1 MIGVRSLFASVSSLA
16 TGRRK
21 ASLVPAV
28 AVLCAIA
35 LTVFL
40 LELTGVTSTMT
51 RFLTGI
57 RFELLEREPTGKIVI
72 VDIDAQ
78 SLANVG
84 VWPWPRRLYGDLID
98 RLVEDGAEQI
108 ALDIDFS
115 TVSTPQ
121 DDAAFASAMER
132 ANGIVSLAMFRQKSR
147 QTAAHD
153 GDMMVNRPIDRFM
166 DVSWPVVVSVP
177 VETDSRVW
185 RSSWGEVIDGVP
197 ELSLSAFLG
206 DASGPPGGMFW
217 IDYSIDPSKL
227 TTVPVT
233 NVLNGTF
240 PKATFRGK
248 KVVVGASAQELRDLF
263 PAPVYGILPGSVIQS
278 IAGESILQN
287 RALSMTD
294 GYLLL
299 VLALVLAFPLILAIE
314 SNWKKRL
321 ASLIAISIGL
331 ELAGLAIQSRYPVI
345 LQTGPAQAALI
356 LAGLHLV
363 LKQIGFHQFLL
374 RIARAQTQNSRRMLG
389 QVFDD
394 SFDAIVVINS
404 HREVV
409 AASRTAI
416 GMFPS
421 GLKPGVMASDYLP
434 AEMVEGAV
442 AVLDQRKLAETKPEM
457 KTVKVNDKSG
467 EPRIIEF
474 IATGSSHLD
483 ISNEGVNEHSAVS
496 LASLTCRDVTEERL
510 AIEKLAYLAKFEP
523 LTGLLNRNS
532 FVDGIAAHLLPMN
545 MQQRPCI
552 LAIFSVRD
560 LDRITASLGFSYTD
574 RLRQKIARQF
584 TGFLDVNDLAA
595 SIGDDGFGCLA
606 WIDDTATAPSE
617 FAARLRDVV
626 ATEYDID
633 GNRIPATVNIGYTI
647 AYGEIEDPNTL
658 LRQARNALSRAQTG
672 MGAEIVGFDKTM
684 EDGVNRRQ
692 KLEVELARALE
703 RDEMRVLYQPQV
715 DLATGEMIGVEA
727 LLRWKHGELGMIS
740 PLEFISIAEESG
752 RIIELGAWV
761 LEQAMR
767 DAAMWTRPLRLA
779 VNVSA
784 VQLTRSDLPSAV
796 KSALAKTGFAADRL
810 DLEVTESLFIDESI
824 DLKMPIANLRR
835 LGCSLAMDD
844 FGTGYS
850 GLGYIL
856 RFPFAKIK
864 IDRSFV
870 ANMEKDP
877 ANIAIVKAVV
887 DMAEA
892 FGMTVVAEGIE
903 TIEHQKM
910 LLDLGCTV
918 GQGYYYSRPVPAS
931 EIENLLKIAA

>member
-1 MIGVRSLFASVSSLA
+1 
-16 TGRRK
+16 
-21 ASLVPAV
+21 
-28 AVLCAIA
+28 
-35 LTVFL
+35 
-40 LELTGVTSTMT
+40 MT
-51 RFLTGI
+51 RFLTGL
-57 RFELLEREPTGKIVI
+57 RFEFLEREPTGKIVV

-78 SLANVG
+78 SLSDVG
-84 VWPWPRRLYGDLID
+84 VWPWPRRLYGDLVD

-108 ALDIDFS
+108 AFDIDFS
-115 TVSTPQ
+115 TDSNAE

-132 ANGIVSLAMFRQKSR
+132 ANGIVSLAMFSQKSR
-147 QTAAHD
+147 QTEAGG
-153 GDMMVNRPIDRFM
+153 GDMMVNRPIDRFL

-177 VETDSRVW
+177 IEADSRVW
-185 RSSWGEVIDGVP
+185 RSYLGEVIDGVP
-197 ELSLSAFLG
+197 ELSLAAMLG
-206 DASGPPGGMFW
+206 DASGPSDDMFW
-217 IDYSIDPSKL
+217 IDYSISPSGL
-227 TTVPVT
+227 TTVSFAD
-233 NVLNGTF
+233 VLNGTV
-240 PKATFRGK
+240 PEGTFQGK
-248 KVVVGASAQELRDLF
+248 KVVVGASAQELRDIF
-263 PAPVYGILPGSVIQS
+263 PVPVYGLLPGSVIQA

-287 RALSMTD
+287 RALTRTNGD
-294 GYLLL
+294 LL
-299 VLALVLAFPLILAIE
+299 LALVLVLVLPLILAIDT
-314 SNWKKRL
+314 SWKKRL
-321 ASLIAISIGL
+321 ALLAALSVGL
-331 ELAGLAIQSRYPVI
+331 ELTGLAIQSRYPVI
-345 LQTGPAQAALI
+345 LQTGPAQLALL

-394 SFDAIVVINS
+394 SFDAIIVINS
-404 HREVV
+404 DRKIV

-416 GMFPS
+416 GMFPA
-421 GLKPGVMASDYLP
+421 GLKAGVMASDHLP
-434 AEMVEGAV
+434 AEMVAAAA
-442 AVLDQRKLAETKPEM
+442 AVLDQNGHAAAKPEM
-457 KTVKVNDKSG
+457 KTLRLSDKSG

-474 IATGSSHLD
+474 IATGSSQLD
-483 ISNEGVNEHSAVS
+483 ISDEGGNEHSAVP

-510 AIEKLAYLAKFEP
+510 ANEKLAYLAKFEP

-532 FVDGIAAHLLPMN
+532 FVDGIAEHLLPMN
-545 MQQRPCI
+545 LQQKPCI
-552 LAIFSVRD
+552 LAIFAVRD

-574 RLRQKIARQF
+574 RLRKKIARQLA
-584 TGFLDVNDLAA
+584 GFLEANDLAA
-595 SIGDDGFGCLA
+595 SIGDDSFACLA
-606 WIDDTATAPSE
+606 WIDDTSAAPGR
-617 FAARLRDVV
+617 FALRLRDAI
-626 ATEYDID
+626 ATEYDIG
-633 GNRIPATVNIGYTI
+633 GNRIPVTVNVGYTI
-647 AYGEIEDPNTL
+647 AYGEIEDPATL

-672 MGAEIVGFDKTM
+672 LATEIVGFDKTM
-684 EDGVNRRQ
+684 EDGVHRRQ
-692 KLEVELARALE
+692 KLEVELSRALE
-703 RDEMRVLYQPQV
+703 RDEMRMLYQPQV
-715 DLATGEMIGVEA
+715 DLATGELVGVEA
-727 LLRWKHGELGMIS
+727 LIRWKHAELGMIS
-740 PLEFISIAEESG
+740 PVEFISIAEESG

-767 DAAMWTRPLRLA
+767 DASMWTRPLRLA

-784 VQLTRSDLPSAV
+784 VQLTRSDLPTTV
-796 KSALAKTGFAADRL
+796 KAALEKTGFAADRL

-824 DLKMPIANLRR
+824 DLTSPISKLRK

-870 ANMEKDP
+870 TNVEKDP

-903 TIEHQKM
+903 TVEHQKM
-910 LLDLGCTV
+910 LLDLGCTI

>member
-1 MIGVRSLFASVSSLA
+1 MFASVSSLIN
-16 TGRRK
+16 GRRR
-21 ASLVPAV
+21 AYLVPAM
-28 AVLCAIA
+28 AVLCGIA
-35 LTVFL
+35 LTVL
-40 LELTGVTSTMT
+40 LLDFAGVPSAMTRLLTGA
-51 RFLTGI
+51 
-57 RFELLEREPTGKIVI
+57 RFELLEREPTGKIVV

-78 SLANVG
+78 SLADVG

-115 TVSTPQ
+115 TVSTTE

-132 ANGIVSLAMFRQKSR
+132 ANGTVSLAMFRQKSHR
-147 QTAAHD
+147 SAARD
-153 GDMMVNRPIDRFM
+153 GEMMVNRPIDRFL

-177 VETDSRVW
+177 IEADSRVW
-185 RSSWGEVIDGVP
+185 RNYWGEVIDGVP

-206 DASGPPGGMFW
+206 DASGPTDGNFW
-217 IDYSIDPSKL
+217 IDYSIDPSRL
-227 TTVPVT
+227 TTVSFKD
-233 NVLNGTF
+233 VLHGTF
-240 PKATFRGK
+240 PKDTFRGK

-263 PAPVYGILPGSVIQS
+263 PVPVYGILPGSVIQS
-278 IAGESILQN
+278 IAGESVLQN
-287 RALSMTD
+287 RALSMTGRD
-294 GYLLL
+294 LLL
-299 VLALVLAFPLILAIE
+299 ALALVLAFPLIFAIDT
-314 SNWKKRL
+314 NWKKRL
-321 ASLIAISIGL
+321 AGLVAISAGL
-331 ELAGLAIQSRYPVI
+331 ELAGLVVQSRYPVI
-345 LQTGPAQAALI
+345 LQTGPAQAALL

-394 SFDAIVVINS
+394 SFDAIVVMNA

-409 AASRTAI
+409 AASRAAI
-416 GMFPS
+416 GMFPA

-434 AEMVEGAV
+434 AQMVEGAV
-442 AVLDQRKLAETKPEM
+442 AVLDQKGPAAAKPEM
-457 KTVKVNDKSG
+457 KTVKLNGKSG

-474 IATGSSHLD
+474 IATGASHLD
-483 ISNEGVNEHSAVS
+483 ISDEGVSEQSAVS

-510 AIEKLAYLAKFEP
+510 ANEKLAYLAKFEP

-532 FVDGIAAHLLPMN
+532 FVDGIAEHLLPMN
-545 MQQRPCI
+545 LQQKPCI

-574 RLRQKIARQF
+574 RLRKKIARQL
-584 TGFLDVNDLAA
+584 TGFLDANDLAA
-595 SIGDDGFGCLA
+595 SIGDDCFGCLA
-606 WIDDTATAPSE
+606 WVDDTAAAPGE
-617 FAARLRDVV
+617 FAARLRDAV
-626 ATEYDID
+626 AIGYDIG
-633 GNRIPATVNIGYTI
+633 GNRIPATVNVGYTVAI
-647 AYGEIEDPNTL
+647 GEIEDPNTL

-672 MGAEIVGFDKTM
+672 LASEIVGFDKNM

-703 RDEMRVLYQPQV
+703 RNEMHVLYQPQV

-727 LLRWKHGELGMIS
+727 LMRWKHSELGMIS
-740 PLEFISIAEESG
+740 PIEFISIAEESG

-784 VQLTRSDLPSAV
+784 VQLTRSDLPAAV
-796 KSALAKTGFAADRL
+796 KSALTKTGFAADRL

-824 DLKMPIANLRR
+824 DLKKPISKLRK

-870 ANMEKDP
+870 ANMEKDR

-931 EIENLLKIAA
+931 EIANLLKMAA

>member
-1 MIGVRSLFASVSSLA
+1 MRSFYASVSSLA
-16 TGRRK
+16 SGRRRG
-21 ASLVPAV
+21 SLAPAV
-28 AVLCAIA
+28 AVLCGIA
-35 LTVFL
+35 LTVL
-40 LELTGVTSTMT
+40 LCNFVGVTSGMT
-51 RFLTGI
+51 RFLTEF
-57 RFELLEREPTGKIVI
+57 RFELLQREPTGKIVI

-78 SLANVG
+78 SLSDAG
-84 VWPWPRRLYGDLID
+84 IWPWPRRLYGDLID
-98 RLVEDGAEQI
+98 RLVEGGAEQI
-108 ALDIDFS
+108 AFDIDFS
-115 TVSTPQ
+115 AVSTAE

-132 ANGIVSLAMFRQKSR
+132 ANGIVSLAMFSQKSGH
-147 QTAAHD
+147 TDANS
-153 GDMMVNRPIDRFM
+153 GDMMVNRPIDRFL

-177 VETDSRVW
+177 IEADSRVW
-185 RSSWGEVIDGVP
+185 RSYFGEVIDGVS
-197 ELSLSAFLG
+197 ELSLSALLG
-206 DASGPPGGMFW
+206 DASGPSADMFW
-217 IDYSIDPSKL
+217 IDYSIDPSRL
-227 TTVPVT
+227 TKVSFTD
-233 NVLNGTF
+233 VLKGSFPEGTF
-240 PKATFRGK
+240 QGK
-248 KVVVGASAQELRDLF
+248 KVVVGASAQELRDIF
-263 PAPVYGILPGSVIQS
+263 PVPVYGMLPGSVIQA

-287 RALSMTD
+287 RALSRTNGD
-294 GYLLL
+294 LLL
-299 VLALVLAFPLILAIE
+299 ALALVLAFPLILAIDT
-314 SNWKKRL
+314 NWKKRL
-321 ASLIAISIGL
+321 AALAAISVGL
-331 ELAGLAIQSRYPVI
+331 ELVGLMIQSRYPFI
-345 LQTGPAQAALI
+345 LQTGPAQLALL

-404 HREVV
+404 ERKIV
-409 AASRTAI
+409 AASRTAM
-416 GMFPS
+416 GMFPA
-421 GLKPGVMASDYLP
+421 GLKPGVKASDYLP
-434 AEMVEGAV
+434 AEMVA
-442 AVLDQRKLAETKPEM
+442 AAASVLDESAPAAAKPKM
-457 KTVKVNDKSG
+457 KTVKLNDRSG
-467 EPRIIEF
+467 EQKIIEF

-483 ISNEGVNEHSAVS
+483 ISDEGVKEHSAVS

-510 AIEKLAYLAKFEP
+510 ANEKLAYLAKVEP

-532 FVDGIAAHLLPMN
+532 FVGGIAQHLLPMN
-545 MQQRPCI
+545 LQQKPCI

-574 RLRQKIARQF
+574 KLRKKIARQL
-584 TGFLDVNDLAA
+584 TGFLEANDLAA
-595 SIGDDGFGCLA
+595 SIGDDSFACLA
-606 WIDDTATAPSE
+606 WIDDTSAAPGD
-617 FAARLRDVV
+617 FALRLRDAI
-626 ATEYDID
+626 ATEYDIG
-633 GNRIPATVNIGYTI
+633 GNRIPVTVNVGYTI
-647 AYGEIEDPNTL
+647 AYGEIKDPDTL

-672 MGAEIVGFDKTM
+672 LAREIVGFDKTM
-684 EDGVNRRQ
+684 EEGVNRRQ

-703 RDEMRVLYQPQV
+703 RDEMRLLYQPQV
-715 DLATGEMIGVEA
+715 DIATGEVIGVEA
-727 LLRWKHGELGMIS
+727 LIRWKHRELGMIS

-767 DAAMWTRPLRLA
+767 DACMWRRPLRLA

-784 VQLTRSDLPSAV
+784 VQLTRSDLPGAV
-796 KSALAKTGFAADRL
+796 KAALDKTGFAANRL
-810 DLEVTESLFIDESI
+810 DLEVTESLFIDEST
-824 DLKMPIANLRR
+824 DLKKTISKLRK

-903 TIEHQKM
+903 TIEHRKM

-931 EIENLLKIAA
+931 EIENLLKMAA